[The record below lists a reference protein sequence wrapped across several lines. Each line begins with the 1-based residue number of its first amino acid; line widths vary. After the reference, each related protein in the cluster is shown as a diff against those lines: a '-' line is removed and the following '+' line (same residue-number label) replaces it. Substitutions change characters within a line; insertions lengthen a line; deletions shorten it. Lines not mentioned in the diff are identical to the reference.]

1 MDPLSGGFADDV
13 LNPPWPTTPHVPNS
27 PIPGNLRRAS
37 TPVPPTPD
45 KGPTPGLFGKE
56 PQIYGQPESGLISP
70 RDVVSPTGASYE
82 KPEPYLRVRIT
93 GLDRNRRDIL
103 VKLDAQTNLSN
114 FTGNTYRNVSR
125 SYLEFQQFYDSV
137 VHSNPQTIVP
147 ALPLAQTSAPTDE
160 EDDRLVKIMLQRWI
174 TRVCEDPILIHDE
187 DLRAFIES
195 DFGYQ
200 PTPRPRRKTTSS
212 FGIMRRGV
220 PDEDEDL
227 QRARFELTKLEGQFF
242 DTAKAVDKLSI
253 ARKSL
258 AVAHAEMGNK
268 LINVATTEAH
278 PPLGNAFRKIG
289 RTWHS
294 LADLDQA
301 QAISEC
307 VILGDSLGY
316 QGMNA
321 RSAKET
327 LQMRTGVLEE
337 YQAAVKTTIS
347 KRRQIERLKA
357 SSNIRPDRVDEA
369 LEDMEEAN
377 KYEQVLARRA
387 QGISQNLH
395 QALETHNRYANDDI
409 TTALIEHTRSSIMY
423 ERQLLRELEALRVD
437 VAKAADK
444 YVPPANGVPKPPIP
458 VVEEYH
464 PKLPSRTVPAP
475 STAPAPAP
483 APVNVTAQHAPAST
497 PGTQPPPPR
506 IQTPQRAPFQAF
518 SQSLY
523 NSVPLANPLG
533 NAGGPLGNPGSPG
546 PPSASSTQAIYDR
559 PDSLTPSSTQ
569 SSFASRHPTPSPSVQ
584 STFGPLGSQPPPQA
598 LPPSAS
604 GPLAHQPSPQLQ
616 HQPIP
621 QSPGAGPSS
630 PSFAHQQ
637 TQIPS
642 NEPPLGGR
650 LVEGSKS
657 MFIKP
662 PSSVVPPSPLHAQ
675 SSTPSYSGDPLLG
688 GGAGTFPRGPSS
700 SFSSPLHAG
709 ANGNSSRGPN
719 GHPAPG
725 GGALHN
731 ELDPLGLGVQP
742 AAMSASV
749 RAPPQRPRLDAR
761 EAAKS
766 LANMF

>member
-1 MDPLSGGFADDV
+1 MFDPLSNGFADDET
-13 LNPPWPTTPHVPNS
+13 LSPPWPTTPHAPNS
-27 PIPGNLRRAS
+27 PIPNLRRAS
-37 TPVPPTPD
+37 TPVPPPPD
-45 KGPTPGLFGKE
+45 KGPAAGPYGKE
-56 PQIYGQPESGLISP
+56 PQIYGQPETGLISP
-70 RDVVSPTGASYE
+70 RDAVSPNGTNYE

-125 SYLEFQQFYDSV
+125 SYLEFQQFYESV

-160 EDDRLVKIMLQRWI
+160 EDDRLVRVMLQRWI
-174 TRVCEDPILIHDE
+174 TRVCEDPILMNDE

-200 PTPRPRRKTTSS
+200 PTPRPRRKASS
-212 FGIMRRGV
+212 GFNLMRRGV

-242 DTAKAVDKLSI
+242 DTAKAVDKLSVT
-253 ARKSL
+253 RKAM

-268 LINVATTEAH
+268 LVNVATTEAH

-327 LQMRTGVLEE
+327 LLMRTGVLEE

-357 SSNIRPDRVDEA
+357 SSNIRPERVDEA

-387 QGISQNLH
+387 EGISQNLH
-395 QALETHNRYANDDI
+395 QALATHNKYANDDI
-409 TTALIEHTRSSIMY
+409 TAALIEHARSSIMY
-423 ERQLLRELEALRVD
+423 ERQLLRELEALRTD
-437 VAKAADK
+437 VSKAADK
-444 YVPPANGVPKPPIP
+444 YVPPATPAIQPPTPIYAEALPAVIP
-458 VVEEYH
+458 
-464 PKLPSRTVPAP
+464 PPA
-475 STAPAPAP
+475 
-483 APVNVTAQHAPAST
+483 APVIPPQAMPSATLPPAVPPPVNGINYA

-506 IQTPQRAPFQAF
+506 IDTPRERAPFQSFGAMA
-518 SQSLY
+518 ST
-523 NSVPLANPLG
+523 PLANPL
-533 NAGGPLGNPGSPG
+533 SPG
-546 PPSASSTQAIYDR
+546 PPSASSTRAIYER
-559 PDSLTPSSTQ
+559 REPPLTPSSTQ
-569 SSFASRHPTPSPSVQ
+569 SSFAAFQQSSPSASASGSPRQPITPSPSV
-584 STFGPLGSQPPPQA
+584 
-598 LPPSAS
+598 
-604 GPLAHQPSPQLQ
+604 
-616 HQPIP
+616 
-621 QSPGAGPSS
+621 GPSS
-630 PSFAHQQ
+630 PLQQ
-637 TQIPS
+637 PPQSPNPPS
-642 NEPPLGGR
+642 NDPPLGGR
-650 LVEGSKS
+650 LVETKS
-657 MFIKP
+657 LFVKP
-662 PSSVVPPSPLHAQ
+662 PSAPSPLQASI
-675 SSTPSYSGDPLLG
+675 SSPLASPTTPGGGDPLLG
-688 GGAGTFPRGPSS
+688 GGTLTRAV
-700 SFSSPLHAG
+700 SSPLLDSPLG
-709 ANGNSSRGPN
+709 TPN
-719 GHPAPG
+719 GHGPSHGTGPLQNG
-725 GGALHN
+725 
-731 ELDPLGLGVQP
+731 LDPLGQVHMTQS
-742 AAMSASV
+742 M
-749 RAPPQRPRLDAR
+749 RAPTPQRPRLDAR

>member
-1 MDPLSGGFADDV
+1 MFDPLSSSGGFADDA
-13 LNPPWPTTPHVPNS
+13 LNPPWPTTPHTPNS
-27 PIPGNLRRAS
+27 PIPNLRRAS

-45 KGPTPGLFGKE
+45 KGPSPGLFGKE
-56 PQIYGQPESGLISP
+56 PQIYGQPDSGLISP
-70 RDVVSPTGASYE
+70 REAVGPNGSNYE

-125 SYLEFQQFYDSV
+125 SYLEFQQFYDSI

-174 TRVCEDPILIHDE
+174 TRVCEDPILANDE

-258 AVAHAEMGNK
+258 AMAHAEMGNK

-387 QGISQNLH
+387 EGISQNLH

-437 VAKAADK
+437 VSKAADK
-444 YVPPANGVPKPPIP
+444 YVPPANGVPQPPIP
-458 VVEEYH
+458 VPAEYK
-464 PKLPSRTVPAP
+464 PMPSRIPPSAAPTNGAHPA
-475 STAPAPAP
+475 
-483 APVNVTAQHAPAST
+483 
-497 PGTQPPPPR
+497 PGTQAPPPP
-506 IQTPQRAPFQAF
+506 IQTPQQRAPFQSY
-518 SQSLY
+518 SQTLS
-523 NSVPLANPLG
+523 
-533 NAGGPLGNPGSPG
+533 GPLGNPLSPG
-546 PPSASSTQAIYDR
+546 PTSASSTQAIYDR
-559 PDSLTPSSTQ
+559 RDTLTPSSTQ
-569 SSFASRHPTPSPSVQ
+569 SSFASRHSPSV
-584 STFGPLGSQPPPQA
+584 SASSSLARQA
-598 LPPSAS
+598 LPP
-604 GPLAHQPSPQLQ
+604 
-616 HQPIP
+616 
-621 QSPGAGPSS
+621 AGPSS
-630 PSFAHQQ
+630 PSPQQ
-637 TQIPS
+637 PQSPRSPTTAT

-662 PSSVVPPSPLHAQ
+662 PSSTVPPSPLQ
-675 SSTPSYSGDPLLG
+675 SSFSSPPTASTLGPSSTLLGGDPLLG
-688 GGAGTFPRGPSS
+688 GATLSRAV
-700 SFSSPLHAG
+700 SSPLLDSPLGASNG
-709 ANGNSSRGPN
+709 SRSPTANG
-719 GHPAPG
+719 H
-725 GGALHN
+725 GGASPLHN
-731 ELDPLGLGVQP
+731 GLDPLGQVQP
-742 AAMSASV
+742 VAMSASM